1 MGMASAVYFGTNA
14 YIPDF
19 LDQTGRHQ
27 LISPTLA
34 IFNGS
39 QLLTA
44 PVVAIWDR
52 LLTGR
57 AGFIG
62 SAGVMVAAQIG
73 IVGTPRAGV
82 LVLALVLGFAA
93 ALALFVVLTLP
104 PRLAAPRR
112 LPPHG
117 AGGFT
122 FP

>member
-1 MGMASAVYFGTNA
+1 MRIGIVMGMASAIYFATNA

-27 LISPTLA
+27 LISPALA
-34 IFNGS
+34 IFNGA

-62 SAGVMVAAQIG
+62 SAALMVAAQVG
-73 IVGTPRAGV
+73 IVVTPGTAI
-82 LVLALVLGFAA
+82 LIWALVLGFAA
-93 ALALFVVLTLP
+93 ALPFIVVLTIP
-104 PRLAAPRR
+104 PRTSAPGALHR
-112 LPPHG
+112 LN
-117 AGGFT
+117 
-122 FP
+122 

>member
-44 PVVAIWDR
+44 PAVAIWDR

-62 SAGVMVAAQIG
+62 SGGLMGAAQVG
-73 IVGTPRAGV
+73 IVVTPRAV
-82 LVLALVLGFAA
+82 VLG
-93 ALALFVVLTLP
+93 LVPVPRLPVPPLFILLFTLP
-104 PRLAAPRR
+104 PPT
-112 LPPHG
+112 PH
-117 AGGFT
+117 AG
-122 FP
+122 